1 MIGFHVHAHPGR
13 VSAALVRAFR
23 DVPVANVSDVMSRL
37 AGAGPALQQRH
48 GSGVLAGPAVT
59 VKTRAGDNLMIHKAI
74 DIAQPGDII
83 VVDADGDTT
92 NAVIGELMVAHAK
105 YRGIA
110 GMIIHGAIRDAGAIR
125 QGDFPV
131 FSTGISHRG
140 PYKDGPGTVNA
151 VISLGGMVVSPGDLM
166 LGDADGVVS
175 VPKGD
180 AEAVLHAAIKKAEAE
195 HKQMQETLI
204 GGMDR
209 SWVDRTLLAKGC
221 IVEVDS

>member
-13 VSAALVRAFR
+13 VSAELVRAFR
-23 DVPVANVSDVMSRL
+23 DLPVANVSDVMSRL
-37 AGAGPALQQRH
+37 AGAGPKLQQRH
-48 GSGVLAGPAVT
+48 GSGALAGPAVT

-74 DIAQPGDII
+74 DIAEPGDVI

-110 GMIIHGAIRDAGAIR
+110 GMIIHGAIRDADSIR

-131 FSTGISHRG
+131 FSCGISHRG

-151 VISLGGMVVSPGDLM
+151 VISLGGMIVAPGDLV

-175 VPKGD
+175 VPK
-180 AEAVLHAAIKKAEAE
+180 AQTEAVLQSAIKKAAAE
-195 HKQMQETLI
+195 EKQMQQTLT

-209 SWVDRTLLAKGC
+209 SWIDKTLREKGC

>member
-1 MIGFHVHAHPGR
+1 MIGFHVHVHPGR
-13 VSAALVRAFR
+13 VSAELVRAFR
-23 DVPVANVSDVMSRL
+23 ELPVANVSDVMSRL
-37 AGAGPALQQRH
+37 AGGGAKLQQRH
-48 GSGVLAGPAVT
+48 GGGVLAGPAVT
-59 VKTRAGDNLMIHKAI
+59 VKTRPGDNLMIHKAI
-74 DIAQPGDII
+74 DIAEPGDVI

-110 GMIIHGAIRDAGAIR
+110 GMIIHGAIRDADSIR

-131 FSTGISHRG
+131 FSSGVSHRG

-151 VISLGGMVVSPGDLM
+151 VISLEGMIVSPGDLV

-175 VPKGD
+175 IPK
-180 AEAVLHAAIKKAEAE
+180 AEADAVLQSAIKKAAAE
-195 HKQMQETLI
+195 EKQMQQTLI

-209 SWVDRTLLAKGC
+209 SWIDKTLRQKGC